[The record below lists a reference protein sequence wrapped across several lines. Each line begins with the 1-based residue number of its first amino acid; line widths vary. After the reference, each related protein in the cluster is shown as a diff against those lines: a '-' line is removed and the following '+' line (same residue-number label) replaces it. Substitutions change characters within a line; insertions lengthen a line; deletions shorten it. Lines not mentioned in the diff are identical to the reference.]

1 MENKL
6 SFKIIRHFLLPVVC
20 IIVGILLTV
29 YNIYDYTD
37 QREKS
42 LWYQTQAYI
51 TDVDE
56 RQYNDSNK
64 TIYTLTYEYRLDD
77 KTYTGSRET
86 YKQYAVG
93 ELTDISFN
101 PDNPDES
108 SGIIKPDTE
117 QFVVLLIFAIVLIAG
132 GILFTVII
140 WKERYALSLIEFD
153 RKKYKEE
160 NKTKINIKSFLKLL
174 IPIGF
179 FLFGVILMYIQH
191 SGK

>member
-6 SFKIIRHFLLPVVC
+6 SFKIIKHFLLPVAC
-20 IIVGILLTV
+20 IIVGILLTA

-51 TDVDE
+51 IDVE
-56 RQYNDSNK
+56 EKVVSNSDK
-64 TIYTLTYEYRLDD
+64 PVYLISYEYRLDD
-77 KTYTGSRET
+77 EIYNGSRET

-117 QFVVLLIFAIVLIAG
+117 QFVVVLIFAIVLIAG
-132 GILFTVII
+132 GIFFTVII

-153 RKKYKEE
+153 KKKYKEE
-160 NKTKINIKSFLKLL
+160 NKTKINFKSYLKLL

-179 FLFGVILMYIQH
+179 FLFGVIMMYIQH
-191 SGK
+191 NGE

>member
-6 SFKIIRHFLLPVVC
+6 SFKIIKHFLLPAAC
-20 IIVGILLTV
+20 IIVGILLTA

-51 TDVDE
+51 IDVE
-56 RQYNDSNK
+56 EKVVSNSDK
-64 TIYTLTYEYRLDD
+64 PVYLISYEYRLDD
-77 KTYTGSRET
+77 EIYNGSRET

-117 QFVVLLIFAIVLIAG
+117 QFVVVLIFAIVLIAG
-132 GILFTVII
+132 GIFFTVII
-140 WKERYALSLIEFD
+140 WKERYVLSLIEFD
-153 RKKYKEE
+153 KKKYKEE
-160 NKTKINIKSFLKLL
+160 NKTKINFKSYLKLL

-179 FLFGVILMYIQH
+179 FLFGVIMMYIQH
-191 SGK
+191 NGE